1 MAMRAT
7 RTLGVLALAA
17 LSVTVLAVTPAVAQR
32 EPTVIAPPELT
43 VTARQQPTST
53 APQPPVASMSPQQG
67 SAGSGFTVT
76 WSNYTYPCKDDV
88 VSILWDNQQVIGSGT
103 TGRTRGGSASATVPS
118 DAPAGSHTV
127 VARHACHTFRFPFT
141 VTVPPVVTTTPPPPV
156 VTTTPP
162 PPVVTTTRP
171 VVKTTTTAAV
181 TTTTTTTTDT
191 SSSSS
196 SAPSSSGSSTPT
208 TLALNADGAL
218 TLDKDNIQP
227 GDLLNA
233 SGVGCAP
240 GSDVRLTSK
249 DEKVGT
255 AKADGSG
262 KFTSPVEFDTV
273 EPGRHVIEAQCDILL
288 VGNVDVSLTS
298 GTSGTSSTLVVLVFF
313 VLVGATMLRRQF
325 SALRLPAKN

>member
-1 MAMRAT
+1 M
-7 RTLGVLALAA
+7 
-17 LSVTVLAVTPAVAQR
+17 LAVTPAVAQGPSVSAKPN
-32 EPTVIAPPELT
+32 EGAP
-43 VTARQQPTST
+43 
-53 APQPPVASMSPQQG
+53 G
-67 SAGSGFTVT
+67 DGFTVS
-76 WSNYTYPCKDDV
+76 WSNLIPGDGCTNPAV
-88 VSILWDNQQVIGSGT
+88 AIRWDNQQQIGTGTSSG
-103 TGRTRGGSASATVPS
+103 RAFSGSANVAVPKDASA
-118 DAPAGSHTV
+118 GGHTV
-127 VARHACHTFRFPFT
+127 VAAPACVGTIARTPFT
-141 VTVPPVVTTTPPPPV
+141 VTVFVPPTTTTTTPPVVTTTTTPPV
-156 VTTTPP
+156 VTNPTTTTTK
-162 PPVVTTTRP
+162 PPVIVT
-171 VVKTTTTAAV
+171 TTTTAAV
-181 TTTTTTTTDT
+181 TTTTTTTDT

-196 SAPSSSGSSTPT
+196 SAPSSSGIPT
-208 TLALNADGAL
+208 TLALNADGSL

-255 AKADGSG
+255 AKADSSG

-325 SALRLPAKN
+325 SALRLPVKN